1 MRLVLDTSG
10 LRFMVT
16 KAPEAKKDQDGKQ
29 RADRRTGELLYTVQ
43 LTAFDD
49 EEGATVLSVTM
60 AGQPPQVT
68 VSQMVTPIELEAIPW
83 AQNGRNGTAFR
94 AKVLD
99 PVKAR
104 EKAA

>member
-1 MRLVLDTSG
+1 MRLFVDTS
-10 LRFMVT
+10 RVQFMVT
-16 KAPEAKKDQDGKQ
+16 KATEAKKDQDGKQ

-43 LTAFDD
+43 LMALD
-49 EEGATVLSVTM
+49 ETGGDVINVTM

-68 VSQMVTPIELEAIPW
+68 VGQHVAPVELEAIPW

-94 AKVLD
+94 AKALD
-99 PVKAR
+99 QVKAR

>member
-1 MRLVLDTSG
+1 MRLVVDTS
-10 LRFMVT
+10 RVQFTVSKST
-16 KAPEAKKDQDGKQ
+16 EAKKDQDGKQ

-43 LTAFDD
+43 LVAFD
-49 EEGATVLSVTM
+49 ETGAEVITVTM

-68 VSQMVTPIELEAIPW
+68 VGQAGTPVALGAIPW

-94 AKVLD
+94 AKALD

-104 EKAA
+104 DKAA